1 MTEKMKDLM
10 IQNGFLTGKF
20 FLKGQ
25 WKRGNNPKNNH
36 RKYHLSEKSG
46 NYSTQK
52 SLPSIRQ
59 N

>member
-1 MTEKMKDLM
+1 M
-10 IQNGFLTGKF
+10 IQYVFLIGKS

-25 WKRGNNPKNNH
+25 WKRCTNPKNNS
-36 RKYHLSEKSG
+36 RKYHLSEESG
-46 NYSTQK
+46 KHAAQK